1 MRSPLSL
8 LRLLSLLLPVW
19 FLTPAGAGA
28 QGGEGQGIVVIIAVT
43 DRMNGAPV
51 TAALVTLTRLDETGE
66 RAGQARVLGLDTDGR
81 VRTPPLPGGVHLLE
95 VRAPGYQPLD
105 EQIELRGPSPASLTI
120 QLAPEV
126 VELEGVAALAT
137 RNPFLEE
144 GGFYERQAQGFGVT
158 FTRQELAR
166 LGVYQTTDVMRTLSG
181 VNFDYAGSPTAP
193 YILFRQGCR
202 PDIVLDGTNLGP
214 DVRLDDLVNPADLE
228 GLEVYRGATVPGTL
242 SSSSCGAVVVWTLSR
257 TPEGARP
264 FSWNRIIFGAVVLG
278 LAQLIRP

>member
-1 MRSPLSL
+1 VLL
-8 LRLLSLLLPVW
+8 LRLAPLLLVLLHAALLPDR
-19 FLTPAGAGA
+19 AAGQGAGDA
-28 QGGEGQGIVVIIAVT
+28 GVVLIVAVT

-51 TAALVTLTRLDETGE
+51 PSALVMLAPIT
-66 RAGQARVLGLDTDGR
+66 AGGDRGSARVFGLDPDGR
-81 VRTPPLPGGVHLLE
+81 VRTSPLPPGRYLLE

-105 EQIELRGPSPASLTI
+105 DRLEVRGPSPASLSV

-126 VELEGVAALAT
+126 MEVEGVAALAT

-158 FTRQELAR
+158 FTREQLAS
-166 LGVYQTTDVMRTLSG
+166 LGVYQTSDVFRTLSG
-181 VNFDYAGSPTAP
+181 VGFDYAGSPTAP
-193 YILFRQGCR
+193 FISFRQGCR
-202 PDIVLDGTNLGP
+202 PDVVLDGANLGP
-214 DVRLDDLVNPADLE
+214 NVRLDDLVNPSDIE

-242 SSSSCGAVVVWTLSR
+242 SSSSCGAVMVWTLSR

-264 FSWNRIIFGAVVLG
+264 FSWNRIIFGAVVLA